1 MDTPKI
7 FWLFIIDWIG
17 NRFLNFEFMIWNKV
31 NGKNNI
37 IMLTNIKY
45 QKLKI
50 AKFSGAGIGTNVFKV
65 GIKNIGENSVLELLE
80 ERKKNG
86 KFTSLIDLLKRV
98 NNKTLNKKVLEGL
111 IFSGSLT
118 SIEKNQNFLLSN
130 IDKII
135 SFNSSFHKNVS
146 KDQGNLFTDF
156 IDQKQFDSSNFKQCK
171 FEEKLT
177 ME

>member
-65 GIKNIGENSVLELLE
+65 GIKKIGENREIKNPKVKYIKKFKLSFEL
-80 ERKKNG
+80 
-86 KFTSLIDLLKRV
+86 
-98 NNKTLNKKVLEGL
+98 
-111 IFSGSLT
+111 
-118 SIEKNQNFLLSN
+118 
-130 IDKII
+130 
-135 SFNSSFHKNVS
+135 
-146 KDQGNLFTDF
+146 
-156 IDQKQFDSSNFKQCK
+156 
-171 FEEKLT
+171 
-177 ME
+177 